1 MFKEQRQQVSSLI
14 RKSRAT
20 YYNNKVTECACDQK
34 ALFRIV
40 DKLLHR
46 TDIGALPS
54 GDSNAQI
61 ASRMS
66 DFFSEKIDKIWNSLP
81 TDQADVYAH
90 SDPIFKRLHFLK
102 VDDLFTL
109 QQLKLYYNYSH
120 NDVPIYFQN
129 WTLIPNCNVHKHDTR
144 NKHELYTYRVK
155 HEYAKKC
162 LRHNLPLILNNI
174 SHLVKEKINTHSM
187 LGFVKYVKHHLL
199 QSYHET
205 CTISNCYTCMHNC

>member
-1 MFKEQRQQVSSLI
+1 MEFLLVFYVQIREKTLLTNYYYVHIVLSYCNYSMVNLI
-14 RKSRAT
+14 
-20 YYNNKVTECACDQK
+20 
-34 ALFRIV
+34 
-40 DKLLHR
+40 
-46 TDIGALPS
+46 GPS
-54 GDSNAQI
+54 GRILKLQKKTVRIITLSKYN
-61 ASRMS
+61 
-66 DFFSEKIDKIWNSLP
+66 
-81 TDQADVYAH
+81 AH

-162 LRHNLPLILNNI
+162 LKHNLPLILNNI

-199 QSYHET
+199 QSYRET